1 MLDSHTLEE
10 EKLITEQILRRNK
23 YTFDY
28 KTLSLSEIDKTDIE
42 KGVIPIGTIE
52 FVTKTLQKLY
62 NFDHEVPVE
71 IPKYLQT
78 DEFLKRDYNIVK
90 WEDLPKTG
98 QWFIKDVSELKSYS
112 QLAWFGFYDI
122 VNGLAKDRY
131 YQVSSPFA
139 IQAEYRVYV
148 INNEIINITLYNGDP
163 LLLPDIK
170 LIQKAVNLI
179 SFHEKWLKS
188 YSLDIMV
195 GKEGTAIIEIHN
207 FTSIGLYTTIWGN
220 ELLYA
225 YRDGID
231 YLLNDN
237 TVKYM

>member
-10 EKLITEQILRRNK
+10 EKLITEEILKRNK

-28 KTLSLSEIDKTDIE
+28 KKLSLGEIATADIQ
-42 KGVIPIGTIE
+42 KDTVPIGTIE

-62 NFDHEVPVE
+62 DFKREIPVE
-71 IPKYLQT
+71 IPTYLQT
-78 DEFLKRDYNIVK
+78 DEFLKREYKIVK

-122 VNGLAKDRY
+122 IGELPKDRY
-131 YQVSSPFA
+131 YQVSSPFD
-139 IQAEYRVYV
+139 IEAEYRVYV
-148 INNEIINITLYNGDP
+148 INNEVANIALYNGNP
-163 LLLPDIK
+163 LLFPDIK
-170 LIQKAVNLI
+170 IIQKAISLI
-179 SFHEKWLKS
+179 ALHEKWLKS

-195 GKEGTAIIEIHN
+195 GKKGTAIIEIHN
-207 FTSIGLYTTIWGN
+207 FTSIGLYTTIWGID
-220 ELLYA
+220 LIYA